1 MKTITLPSRRMMRV
15 SSALL
20 AALLTGC
27 VTPSSWR
34 DEVRGS
40 MDRTLDEARA
50 SQPAVPADIGR
61 AMLPPIEITVPEGK
75 VLPLEP
81 RFDLA
86 VNNAPARQV
95 FMGLVE
101 GTPYSMVV
109 HPDVQ
114 GTISLALKDVTV
126 PEAMEAIRQVYGYE
140 YRREG
145 QRFYVL
151 GRGLQTR
158 LFNVNYLNLVRKGKS
173 DTRVSGGGIGQRTTG
188 GSGTTIVSQDQTGFS
203 RIQLETLSQAD
214 FWNELKHTLAAMI
227 GCESKSE
234 AAAAGQVTA
243 APRFECKG
251 GRQVVVN
258 AESGVVVVRALP
270 EELRLVEEYIG
281 ATHTAVNRQVVLEAK
296 ILEVELN
303 DRFQTGIN
311 WANLISD
318 NVTIGQIGSANL
330 LTGTGTIGSSDI
342 AGNTGNLNPGASF
355 SGIVGTT
362 ASAFGGVFTI
372 AAKTGDF
379 AAFVELLKGQG
390 EVQVLSSPR
399 VSTVNNQK
407 AVIKIGGDEFFV
419 TNVSS
424 TASTTTTGGTV
435 ITPTVELASFFSGIV
450 LDVTPQIDEHNNII
464 LHIHPSVSAVTQK
477 NKSFTALG
485 QSFNLP
491 LALSTVQESDN
502 VVRARSGQIIVIGG
516 LMKEGSTDEQAGIPI
531 LADIPILGNLFKH
544 KRVTRIKKEL
554 VILLK
559 PTVIA
564 HDQDW
569 GEAVGE
575 SHERIKRIRIGS

>member
-1 MKTITLPSRRMMRV
+1 M
-15 SSALL
+15 LL
-20 AALLTGC
+20 AALLAGC
-27 VTPSSWR
+27 ATPYGWR

-40 MDRTLDEARA
+40 LDRTLDEARA

-61 AMLPPIEITVPEGK
+61 AMLPPIEITVPDGK
-75 VLPLEP
+75 AQPLEP
-81 RFDLA
+81 HFDLA

-109 HPDVQ
+109 HPEVQ
-114 GTISLALKDVTV
+114 GTISLTLKDVTV

-188 GSGTTIVSQDQTGFS
+188 GTGMTIVSQDQTGFS
-203 RIQLETLSQAD
+203 RIELQTLSQAD

-227 GCESKSE
+227 GCEFKSE
-234 AAAAGQVTA
+234 AAAAGQASA
-243 APRFECKG
+243 APRYECKG

-258 AESGVVVVRALP
+258 AESGVVVVRAMP
-270 EELRLVEEYIG
+270 EELRLVEEYLG
-281 ATHTAVNRQVVLEAK
+281 ATHAAVNRQVVLEAK

-330 LTGTGTIGSSDI
+330 LTGSGTIGSSDI

-355 SGIVGTT
+355 SAIVGTT

-424 TASTTTTGGTV
+424 TASTTTAGGTV

-516 LMKEGSTDEQAGIPI
+516 LMKEGATDEQAGIPI
-531 LADIPILGNLFKH
+531 LADIPILGHLFKH

>member
-1 MKTITLPSRRMMRV
+1 M
-15 SSALL
+15 LL
-20 AALLTGC
+20 AALLAGC
-27 VTPSSWR
+27 ATPYGWR

-40 MDRTLDEARA
+40 LDRTLDEARA

-61 AMLPPIEITVPEGK
+61 AMLPPIEITVPDGK
-75 VLPLEP
+75 AQPLEP
-81 RFDLA
+81 HFDLA

-109 HPDVQ
+109 HPEVQ
-114 GTISLALKDVTV
+114 GTISLTLKDVTV

-188 GSGTTIVSQDQTGFS
+188 GTGMTIVSQDQTGFS
-203 RIQLETLSQAD
+203 RIELQTLSQAD

-227 GCESKSE
+227 GCEFKSE
-234 AAAAGQVTA
+234 AAAAGQTSA
-243 APRFECKG
+243 APRYECKG

-270 EELRLVEEYIG
+270 EELRLVEEYLG
-281 ATHTAVNRQVVLEAK
+281 ATHAAVNRQVVLEAK

-330 LTGTGTIGSSDI
+330 LTGSGTIGSSDI

-355 SGIVGTT
+355 SAIVGTT

-424 TASTTTTGGTV
+424 TASTTTAGGTV

-516 LMKEGSTDEQAGIPI
+516 LMKEGATDEQAGIPI
-531 LADIPILGNLFKH
+531 LADIPILGHLFKH